1 MNSKSTLVGK
11 YIIIL
16 STFTLASIFSSQAQ
30 TLNFPKLRFI
40 QPKLISGTDGQKHA
54 TYKFSNVVDGV
65 DAFIEIKQ
73 LKNGA
78 ILKNIDD
85 STLGYY
91 EAWQPTVGGPSSV
104 GTSYI
109 EWELSFKTSAGA
121 DYTFPIMDL
130 SAIDIDGD
138 N

>member
-30 TLNFPKLRFI
+30 TIVPKLRFI
-40 QPKLISGTDGQKHA
+40 QPKLISGQRWSKTCYLQIFKCC
-54 TYKFSNVVDGV
+54 DGV

-109 EWELSFKTSAGA
+109 EWEVSFKTSAGA
-121 DYTFPIMDL
+121 GYTFPIM
-130 SAIDIDGD
+130 G
-138 N
+138 